1 MKGSTYYKTQR
12 LAGRFV
18 AIYIPC
24 VIFLVFALFPFY
36 WMFITSLKADT
47 EIYNLD
53 SLPYF
58 WSKAGP
64 VLNHYVQLLMK
75 SEFPLWMVNS
85 LTVALVT
92 TAISLGIG
100 VMAGYSLSRLKFF
113 GAKTFGTGIFITYL
127 VPPTLLFIPLSQV
140 IDRLGLSDSLWAL
153 FLSYPSFL
161 MPFCTWLLVGY
172 FKTIPKELEECAMI
186 DGCSRV
192 QALLRIIL
200 PLAIPGIVCAGLFSF
215 TPSWGKFLY
224 ALTFIL
230 DTEQKTL
237 PVGVTSDLIRGDV
250 YYWGGLMAAALLGS
264 VPIALLYS
272 FFLDSFVCGLTAG
285 AIK

>member
-1 MKGSTYYKTQR
+1 
-12 LAGRFV
+12 V

-36 WMFITSLKADT
+36 WMLITSMKADT

-53 SLPYF
+53 TTPYF

-64 VLNHYVQLLMK
+64 VLSHYVQLFAH

-85 LTVALVT
+85 LTVAAVT
-92 TAISLGIG
+92 TAISLTIG
-100 VMAGYSLSRLKFF
+100 VMAGYSLSRLRFF
-113 GAKTFGTGIFITYL
+113 GAKTFGMGIFITYL

-140 IDRLGLSDSLWAL
+140 INQIGVSDSLWAL
-153 FLSYPSFL
+153 FLSYPTFL
-161 MPFCTWLLVGY
+161 VPFCTWLLMGY

-186 DGCSRV
+186 DGCTRV
-192 QALLRIIL
+192 QALLRIVL

-215 TPSWGKFLY
+215 TLSWGEFLY

-272 FFLDSFVCGLTAG
+272 FFLDYFVSGLTAG